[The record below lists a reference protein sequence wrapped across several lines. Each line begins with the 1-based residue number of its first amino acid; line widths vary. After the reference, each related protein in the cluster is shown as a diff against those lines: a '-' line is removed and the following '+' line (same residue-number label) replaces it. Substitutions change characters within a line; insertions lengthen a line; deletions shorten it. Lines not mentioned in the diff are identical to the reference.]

1 MFSHQVI
8 YGRLVCL
15 CLQLL
20 YHNCFV
26 LRIIYLLITMLILA
40 SFVQQRFRKG
50 ELVPGWLVI
59 RCVQLLLVIRWRFW
73 WAHFE
78 VKAFF
83 LIALLKLL
91 PDLFNLLDFLLVLSL
106 QSFSHITSILDF
118 IELPVH
124 FLKSFG
130 VGSNV

>member
-1 MFSHQVI
+1 
-8 YGRLVCL
+8 
-15 CLQLL
+15 
-20 YHNCFV
+20 
-26 LRIIYLLITMLILA
+26 MLILA

-50 ELVPGWLVI
+50 ELVSDWLVI
-59 RCVQLLLVIRWRFW
+59 RCVKLLLVIKWRF

-78 VKAFF
+78 VLTF
-83 LIALLKLL
+83 LMVALLKLL